1 MKGSELSKVVEE
13 YWSGVARRL
22 QEEVDTFNKLIG
34 HAGEQGRE
42 NELSLVRL
50 IENLLPS
57 TVGVGS
63 GMVIDSHGKYS
74 KQMDIL
80 IYDVSSQP
88 SVMAQT
94 NQVIFPVECVLLAIE
109 VKTTLTEDEIKDC
122 VGKKKSLTALRPE
135 NGNEPPRLAVM
146 AYHAEGMAPTVT
158 KNILAH
164 CEADRPELICVV
176 EPGMIAGSKRLLY
189 RNDSLGYSVGVVGLH
204 ELDSV
209 GKRISG
215 EFKKPLDSE
224 RGARVLRAGSSY
236 PIARLGMR
244 KEDRVIGE
252 PGRALL
258 LFCAA
263 IMDMLADVSS
273 LRDSVINYYL
283 QDPARELVEV
293 P

>member
-1 MKGSELSKVVEE
+1 LSKVVEE

-94 NQVIFPVECVLLAIE
+94 NQVIFPVECVLMAIE
-109 VKTTLTEDEIKDC
+109 VKTTLTEDELKDC
-122 VGKKKSLTALRPE
+122 VAKKKSLTALTP
-135 NGNEPPRLAVM
+135 GNKKESPRLAVM
-146 AYHAEGMAPTVT
+146 AYHADGMAPTVT

-164 CEADRPELICVV
+164 PEADRPELICVV
-176 EPGMIAGSKRLLY
+176 EPGIIAGSKKLVY
-189 RNDSLGYSVGVVGLH
+189 RDDGAGFAVGVAGLH
-204 ELDSV
+204 ELDSA
-209 GKRISG
+209 GQRISG
-215 EFKKPLDSE
+215 EFRKPLDAE
-224 RGARVLRAGSSY
+224 REAHVLRAGSSY
-236 PIARLGMR
+236 PVARLGMR
-244 KEDRVIGE
+244 RQDRVIGE

-258 LFCAA
+258 IFCAA
-263 IMDMLADVSS
+263 MMDMLADVSS
-273 LRDSVINYYL
+273 LSDSVINYYL
-283 QDPARELVEV
+283 QDPARELLETS
-293 P
+293 

>member
-1 MKGSELSKVVEE
+1 MSKVVEE

-50 IENLLPS
+50 ITNLLPS

-74 KQMDIL
+74 KQMDII

-109 VKTTLTEDEIKDC
+109 VKTTLTEGELKDC
-122 VGKKKSLTALRPE
+122 VAKKKSLEALATA
-135 NGNEPPRLAVM
+135 NGKESPSLVVM
-146 AYHAEGMAPTVT
+146 AYHAENTTPTVT
-158 KNILAH
+158 KHIL
-164 CEADRPELICVV
+164 EYGEKERPELLCVV
-176 EPGMIAGSKRLLY
+176 EPGILAGSRQLLY
-189 RNDSLGYSVGVVGLH
+189 RNGSKGFVVGVAGLH
-204 ELDSV
+204 QLDAA
-209 GKRISG
+209 GQRISG
-215 EFKKPLDSE
+215 EFEKPLDSE
-224 RGARVLRAGSSY
+224 RESHVLRARSSY
-236 PIARLGMR
+236 PVARLGMR
-244 KEDRVIGE
+244 REDRIIGD

-263 IMDMLADVSS
+263 IMDMLVSVS
-273 LRDSVINYYL
+273 GLPDSVINHYL
-283 QDPARELVEV
+283 TGRARELRETS
-293 P
+293 

>member
-1 MKGSELSKVVEE
+1 MSKVVEE

-63 GMVIDSHGKYS
+63 GMVIDSHGNYS

-88 SVMAQT
+88 SIMAQT

-109 VKTTLTEDEIKDC
+109 VKTTLTEEELRDC
-122 VGKKKSLTALRPE
+122 VAKRKSLRNLSP
-135 NGNEPPRLAVM
+135 GNDGEAPCLAVM
-146 AYHAEGMAPTVT
+146 AYHADGMAPTVT
-158 KNILAH
+158 KNILSH
-164 CEADRPELICVV
+164 DVTDRPELICVV
-176 EPGMIAGSKRLLY
+176 EPGIIAGSKRLVY
-189 RNDSLGYSVGVVGLH
+189 RDDCDDFIVGVAGLH
-204 ELDSV
+204 EMDRT
-209 GKRISG
+209 GTRTSG
-215 EFKKPLDSE
+215 NFQRPTEVE
-224 RGARVLRAGSSY
+224 TQAHILRAGSSY
-236 PIARLGMR
+236 PVARLGLSR
-244 KEDRVIGE
+244 KDRVIGE

-258 LFCAA
+258 IFCAA
-263 IMDMLADVSS
+263 IMDMLTSVSN
-273 LRDSVINYYL
+273 LPQSVINYYL
-283 QDPARELVEV
+283 QDPARELLETS
-293 P
+293 